1 MSFSPRRFR
10 VCLFCF
16 VLAALW
22 GCASKSPEP
31 VDKYRGDV
39 EEMMPY
45 YTPRDDG
52 MPLTSAELHA
62 FKTVSDLDRDLSE
75 EDARIVELHF
85 KFFVHQHRR
94 TFERFLERSAR
105 FLPYV
110 KKTFTARGIPEDV
123 AYLFMVE
130 SGGNPIARSPAG
142 AGGLWQFMPFT
153 GRKFGLTQNNWIDER
168 RDPFKATYAAS
179 DYLLKL
185 YGDFNNWHLAI
196 AAYNAGEG
204 KIGKALSGTGAAD
217 FFELCRLDCQLEER
231 MRLKDETRD
240 YVPRLIAVAKIMRNL
255 SRLGFTPPSPGMA
268 WDLRPVDVPPG
279 TNLSGL
285 AKELGLPWDEF
296 TGMNPAFLR
305 TASPPA
311 SVATAYVPPDKTVAA
326 VNWMA
331 DPGARVYAGWK
342 EYTVK
347 RGDTLASIAK
357 RHGVSAASLRDAN
370 GFSKLPGRGSVIMI
384 PGKGASAP
392 VHDARPAGLDAS
404 GRYAVQSGDTL
415 SGLARRWGVGVAD
428 IRSVNGM
435 GPKETALQVGKKI
448 NIPAGGRGQSAPA
461 AQAPKP
467 ASQQASQQARQAAPA
482 ASAISGASYTVQ
494 SGDTVYGIAGRAG
507 VSARELCE
515 ANMLDVKK
523 PVIRPGQKLI
533 IPGKGG
539 AAPRAAVTPAAPAR
553 QAAPAASQR
562 GARSVTV
569 KAGDTL
575 YGIARANKVAV
586 KDLLKA
592 NGLSDKAKLK
602 IGQKLVLP

>member
-1 MSFSPRRFR
+1 MSFLPRCFR
-10 VCLFCF
+10 VCVLCL

-52 MPLTSAELHA
+52 LPLTSAELHA

-105 FLPYV
+105 FLPYA

-153 GRKFGLTQNNWIDER
+153 GRKFGLTQNSWIDER

-185 YGDFNNWHLAI
+185 YGDFNNWHLAV

-255 SRLGFTPPSPGMA
+255 SRLGFTPPGPDMA

-296 TGMNPAFLR
+296 SGMNPAFLR

-311 SVATAYVPPDKTVAA
+311 GIATAYVPQDKTVAA
-326 VNWMA
+326 VNWVA
-331 DPGARVYAGWK
+331 SPDARVYAGWR

-357 RHGVSAASLRDAN
+357 RHGVSITSLRDAN
-370 GFSKLPGRGSVIMI
+370 GFSKLPGRGSVILI

-392 VHDARPAGLDAS
+392 VHDARPAGLDTA
-404 GRYAVQSGDTL
+404 GRYTVQSGDTL
-415 SGLARRWGVGVAD
+415 SGLARSWGVDVAA

-435 GPKETALQVGKKI
+435 GPKETALKVGKKI
-448 NIPAGGRGQSAPA
+448 TIPAGGRGTQV
-461 AQAPKP
+461 
-467 ASQQASQQARQAAPA
+467 SQTGRQAAPA
-482 ASAISGASYTVQ
+482 AQQRPQAAPAIGGAGYTVQ
-494 SGDTVYGIAGRAG
+494 PGDTVFGIAGRAG
-507 VSARELCE
+507 VTARALCE

-523 PVIRPGQKLI
+523 PVIRPGQKLV
-533 IPGKGG
+533 IPGKSG
-539 AAPRAAVTPAAPAR
+539 AAPRAAVTPSPAPR
-553 QAAPAASQR
+553 QAAAPPPGSPPASSP
-562 GARSVTV
+562 ARSVTV
-569 KAGDTL
+569 KSGDTP
-575 YGIARANKVAV
+575 YGIARANNVPV
-586 KDLLKA
+586 KALLKA
-592 NGLSDKAKLK
+592 NGLTDRSKLK
-602 IGQKLVLP
+602 VGQKLVLP

>member
-1 MSFSPRRFR
+1 M
-10 VCLFCF
+10 
-16 VLAALW
+16 ATAW
-22 GCASKSPEP
+22 GCASKEPEP
-31 VDKYRGDV
+31 VNKYRGDT

-52 MPLTSAELHA
+52 LPLTPAELHA

-75 EDARIVELHF
+75 EDARTVELHF
-85 KFFVHQHRR
+85 KFFVHQKRG

-153 GRKFGLTQNNWIDER
+153 GRKFGLAQNKWIDER
-168 RDPFKATYAAS
+168 RDPFKSTYAAS

-185 YGDFNNWHLAI
+185 YGDFNNWHLAV

-204 KIGKALSGTGAAD
+204 KIGKALSGTGASD

-231 MRLKDETRD
+231 LRLKDETRD

-255 SRLGFTPPSPGMA
+255 SRLGFTPPSRTMA

-279 TNLSGL
+279 TNLAGL

-296 TGMNPAFLR
+296 SGMNPAFTR

-311 SVATAYVPPDKTVAA
+311 GTATAYIPPDTTVQA

-331 DPGARVYAGWK
+331 SPDARVYAGWR

-347 RGDTLASIAK
+347 KGDSLASIAK
-357 RHGVSAASLRDAN
+357 RHGVSVASLRDAN
-370 GFSKLPGRGSVIMI
+370 GFSKLPGKGAVILI
-384 PGKGASAP
+384 PGKARPTP
-392 VHDARPAGLDAS
+392 VHDARPA
-404 GRYAVQSGDTL
+404 
-415 SGLARRWGVGVAD
+415 
-428 IRSVNGM
+428 
-435 GPKETALQVGKKI
+435 
-448 NIPAGGRGQSAPA
+448 APA
-461 AQAPKP
+461 PRAQTATAGKRPAP
-467 ASQQASQQARQAAPA
+467 SSIQ
-482 ASAISGASYTVQ
+482 GASYIVQ
-494 SGDTVYGIAGRAG
+494 PGDTAFGIAGRAG
-507 VSARELCE
+507 VSGRDLCE
-515 ANMLDVKK
+515 ANMLDIKK
-523 PVIRPGQKLI
+523 PLLRPGQKLV
-533 IPGKGG
+533 IPRGK
-539 AAPRAAVTPAAPAR
+539 PAAAKSGATAAR
-553 QAAPAASQR
+553 TAAADTAPSSSGR
-562 GARSVTV
+562 TITV

-575 YGIARANKVAV
+575 YGIARANNVSV
-586 KDLLKA
+586 KALRDA
-592 NGLSDKAKLK
+592 NGLSDKAGLK
-602 IGQKLVLP
+602 IGRKLVLP